1 MFQVSSRII
10 IPRDDI
16 RMTFSR
22 SSGPGGQHVNKV
34 NTRVMLRWLVAASE
48 GMPAAV
54 CQRLRE
60 RYPRRI
66 NKLGELIVTSQ
77 RFRDQSR
84 NVDDCLEKFRQLLL
98 SVASPPR
105 RRRPTRPTRASKER
119 RLQNKRRRSEKKQ
132 RRRRP
137 GGGDES

>member
-1 MFQVSSRII
+1 MFQVSSRIK

-34 NTRVMLRWLVAASE
+34 NTRVMLRWLVAVSE

>member
-1 MFQVSSRII
+1 MFQVSSRIK

-48 GMPAAV
+48 ELPAAV

-105 RRRPTRPTRASKER
+105 RRRPTRPTRASTER